1 MNNGEHAS
9 FIHGLWVLAVSAL
22 AFPLAASAQ
31 QAGAAV
37 TKAEARIVAANDGIF
52 EAFRSH
58 SLVGL
63 GEMHGVAEVLDYYG
77 NLISDPRF
85 AAQVGHVVVEFG
97 GAARQSTIDRYVNG
111 ESVPYAELREVWNQT
126 VGAQPTILNEGYAL
140 FFTRVRQTNLKLPAD
155 QRIKVWLGEP
165 PIDWAQVRTAES
177 YRPLLDTRDS
187 HAAVLVIREILEKN
201 RKALVIYGSAHFD
214 VTQPWEH
221 EARALITAADPGG
234 PMSGRQDATL
244 RDLIE
249 VKHPGSLFVAHVYRG
264 FANTQCMD
272 QFETRL
278 KDWPMPALANSVAG
292 TVLEQDM
299 RKCLA
304 PRSLRMRFPPS
315 VPADAQ
321 QRVLALVLPNA
332 ERDNPLL
339 ADSVL
344 FVAAGGNLTRS
355 PTFLEFVLDEEW
367 RAELDRRNRIIV
379 GRPLPDNWA
388 RHRKAVSDS
397 YVSRD

>member
-187 HAAVLVIREILEKN
+187 HAAALVIREILEKN

-264 FANTQCMD
+264 FANTQC
-272 QFETRL
+272 
-278 KDWPMPALANSVAG
+278 A
-292 TVLEQDM
+292 
-299 RKCLA
+299 
-304 PRSLRMRFPPS
+304 PS
-315 VPADAQ
+315 VPADVQ